1 MLYDEGM
8 KAKSFI
14 LIISSSMFA
23 AQSLAICSKTPETYA
38 QTGNHYSESSLS
50 GTQSISAY
58 GSHDFQSTDT
68 CADVVGY
75 ENSDGLAI
83 PWKPHVANKFQ
94 IAPIETIHNTTGV
107 TITVNWTLV
116 SGLGHNSWVG
126 ESSGKNYK
134 RERFKDQ
141 YNVVQNPD

>member
-1 MLYDEGM
+1 M
-8 KAKSFI
+8 KAKPFI
-14 LIISSSMFA
+14 LLISSSLIATQAM
-23 AQSLAICSKTPETYA
+23 AICSKTPETY
-38 QTGNHYSESSLS
+38 TENGHHYVETSLS

-68 CADVVGY
+68 CVDVVGY
-75 ENSDGLAI
+75 ENSDGLPISWRSYA
-83 PWKPHVANKFQ
+83 ASKFQ

-116 SGLGHNSWVG
+116 SGLGYNSWVG
-126 ESSGKNYK
+126 NSSGKNY
-134 RERFKDQ
+134 RRDRFKDQ